1 MNSAQRIHKIYT
13 DFRDIVPP
21 SSQQNVPPSAVD
33 AWANLFDRHESSGQ
47 NLDQIGEECAYAVQQ
62 EVQNLG
68 SLLKDKGVPVELYER
83 HINILRIIASA
94 RHLHDHWATVSKIVR
109 PEQIAVLE
117 WAAYVLGLNNQD
129 SSEIDAEIDRLAAEI
144 TKLIDDVENGGLPP
158 VLRSFLLRSFRSI
171 KEGMWRYK
179 VTGLDPLR
187 ASVQTVRGTSDFQ
200 INELRQAVDDLPQDK
215 KNLWNRAENIINSV
229 AEACDKATKID
240 GGYTLLSGVG
250 KVLFLGL
257 SGG

>member
-1 MNSAQRIHKIYT
+1 MNSAQRIQKIYV
-13 DFRDIVPP
+13 DFRDITPP
-21 SSQQNVPPSAVD
+21 SSQRNSPPSAVD

-47 NLDQIGEECAYAVQQ
+47 NLDQIGEECAYTVQQ
-62 EVQNLG
+62 EVQYLG
-68 SLLKDKGVPVELYER
+68 SLLKDKGVPIELYER
-83 HINILRIIASA
+83 HINILRSIASA
-94 RHLHDHWATVSKIVR
+94 RHLHEHWATVSQIVR

-117 WAAYVLGLNNQD
+117 WAAFVLGINNQD
-129 SSEIDAEIDRLAAEI
+129 SSDIDAEIDRLAAEI
-144 TKLIDDVENGGLPP
+144 NKLIEDVENGGLPQI
-158 VLRSFLLRSFRSI
+158 LRSFLLRSFRSI

-200 INELRQAVDDLPQDK
+200 INELRQAVDDLPEEK
-215 KNLWNRAENIINSV
+215 KNLWNRAENMINSV

-240 GGYTLLSGVG
+240 GGYALLSNAG
-250 KVLFLGL
+250 KVFSLAL